1 MSPAIR
7 ENAAT
12 RFRSVALAV
21 AWRTIHS
28 TMTNPALLLPS
39 MIFPLFFFAAFAG
52 GLSGI
57 DSAPGFDYGPGYSA
71 FVFVFV
77 LLQSAAFGGV
87 FNGFSIAR
95 DFEVGFARRLLLAAP
110 RREAVVVG
118 YLLAALARAGA
129 TMVVVTAVALI
140 TGMQVGGSG
149 VDLFGLYVLA
159 ILVNIAASLWA
170 AGVAMR
176 FRTLQA
182 GPAMQVPVFLTL
194 FLAPVYVPV
203 GLLVGLVHT
212 VAQVNPATALLNT
225 GRDFMAG
232 TPGGVPL
239 AFAIAIGLII
249 AFSVWALRGLRNAE
263 AAGA

>member
-1 MSPAIR
+1 MTPVIR
-7 ENAAT
+7 ENAVS

-28 TMTNPALLLPS
+28 TLTNPALLLPS

-52 GLSGI
+52 GLSGL
-57 DSAPGFDYGPGYSA
+57 DTTFDYAPGYSA

-110 RREAVVVG
+110 RREAVVAG

-129 TMVVVTAVALI
+129 TIVLITAVALI
-140 TGMQVGGSG
+140 TGMQVGGDG
-149 VDLFGLYVLA
+149 LDLFALYLLA
-159 ILVNIAASLWA
+159 FLINIAASLWA
-170 AGVAMR
+170 AGIAMR

-194 FLAPVYVPV
+194 FFAPVYVPV
-203 GLLVGLVHT
+203 GLLAGWIHT

-232 TPGGVPL
+232 TPEGVVL
-239 AFAIAIGLII
+239 AFAIAIGLIGV
-249 AFSVWALRGLRNAE
+249 FSVWAIRGLRNAE

>member
-1 MSPAIR
+1 MSPVIR
-7 ENAAT
+7 ENAAS

-28 TMTNPALLLPS
+28 TLTNPALLLPS

-52 GLSGI
+52 GLSGL
-57 DSAPGFDYGPGYSA
+57 DTTFDYGPGYSA

-118 YLLAALARAGA
+118 YVLAALARATA
-129 TMVVVTAVALI
+129 TIVLITAVALI
-140 TGMQVGGSG
+140 TGMQVGGDG
-149 VDLFGLYVLA
+149 VDLFGLYLLA
-159 ILVNIAASLWA
+159 FLVNIAASLWA
-170 AGVAMR
+170 AGIAMR

-194 FLAPVYVPV
+194 FFAPVYVPV
-203 GLLVGLVHT
+203 AQLAGWIHA
-212 VAQVNPATALLNT
+212 VAKVNPATALLDT

-232 TPGGVPL
+232 TPSGVVL
-239 AFAIAIGLII
+239 AFAIALALIVV
-249 AFSVWALRGLRNAE
+249 FSAWAVRSLRNAE